1 MAIDLDLDSLSPQ
14 QLAELIAQANQRQ
27 QEMQREH
34 AAEVRARLIS
44 LARKEGFTIEELF
57 GHIPTRKRTVKPK
70 YRNPLT
76 PNQTWTGR
84 GKQPR
89 WFSAAL
95 QAGKKEQELLIG

>member
-1 MAIDLDLDSLSPQ
+1 MAIELDLDSLTAQ
-14 QLAELIAQANQRQ
+14 QLAELITQANQRQ

-34 AAEVRARLIS
+34 AAEVRARLVNI
-44 LARKEGFTIEELF
+44 ARKEGFTIEELF
-57 GHIPTRKRTVKPK
+57 SHLPTRKRTVKPK
-70 YRNPLT
+70 YRNPLA

-95 QAGKKEQELLIG
+95 QAGAVEEDLLIR